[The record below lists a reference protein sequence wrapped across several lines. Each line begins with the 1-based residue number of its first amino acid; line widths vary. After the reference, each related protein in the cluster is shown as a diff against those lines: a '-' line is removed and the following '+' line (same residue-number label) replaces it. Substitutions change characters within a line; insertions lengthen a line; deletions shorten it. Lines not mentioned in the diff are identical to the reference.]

1 MNFVII
7 FIISIVSILLSD
19 LLVSFMMTL
28 VYEATP
34 YTSSPSL
41 NQTYVIY
48 VIAALLIAGILS
60 LRFHQKNKNP
70 SRKI

>member
-7 FIISIVSILLSD
+7 FIIAIVSILLSD
-19 LLVSFMMTL
+19 LLVSFLMTL
-28 VYEATP
+28 VYEAAP

-41 NQTYVIY
+41 NQTYVLY
-48 VIAALLIAGILS
+48 VIAAILIAGVLS
-60 LRFHQKNKNP
+60 LRFHHKNKNP

>member
-7 FIISIVSILLSD
+7 FIIAIVSILLSD

-41 NQTYVIY
+41 DQTYVIY
-48 VIAALLIAGILS
+48 VIAAILIAGVLS
-60 LRFHQKNKNP
+60 LRFHKNKKP